1 MELRTLKVLG
11 AAFTIISAIHSMMAS
26 AAAAQTAEEKKLAAL
41 SDIRRELA
49 CYCSCSLTVEDCLR
63 SMRCSESAKL
73 SEEVK
78 TMFDAGKKKAD
89 ILQAMVAKY
98 SETILSAP
106 TKKGFNLA
114 AWILPFAAI
123 GLGGIIA
130 AIVIKKWRS
139 QTTPSALAG
148 ARPVANS
155 ATSETADPYLRQ
167 VEEELKKLER

>member
-1 MELRTLKVLG
+1 MKSRTTLMLLSL
-11 AAFTIISAIHSMMAS
+11 TIILQAMPMR
-26 AAAAQTAEEKKLAAL
+26 AQTPEEKKLSEL

-73 SEEVK
+73 SEEV
-78 TMFDAGKKKAD
+78 TAMFDDGKNKAD
-89 ILQAMVAKY
+89 ILHAMVAKY

-114 AWILPFAAI
+114 AWILPFAMI
-123 GLGGIIA
+123 GIGGIA
-130 AIVIKKWRS
+130 AAMVIKKWRS
-139 QTTPSALAG
+139 QSSPVSVRPAANVNSDTT
-148 ARPVANS
+148 
-155 ATSETADPYLRQ
+155 DPYLRQ